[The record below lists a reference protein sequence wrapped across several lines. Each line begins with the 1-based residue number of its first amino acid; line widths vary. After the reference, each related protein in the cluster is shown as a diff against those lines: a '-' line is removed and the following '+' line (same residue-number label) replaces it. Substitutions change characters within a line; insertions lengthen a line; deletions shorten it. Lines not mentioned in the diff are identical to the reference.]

1 MSNRRITLYV
11 DGMTCGSCETR
22 IKKALAGMDG
32 VLSVEAHVKGGEVI
46 VEYDED
52 RAELSA
58 IRKEIEKAGYPVRGK
73 QSAGTAIA
81 LGIGLLLVAAYLI
94 AGMNGVFTSIPAID
108 ANVGYAMLFG
118 IGVLTSIHCVAMCGG
133 IALSQS
139 VKLTTGQRFRQLQP
153 GLLYNAG
160 RVVSYTAIGAFVG
173 ALGSAFT
180 FSPVAK
186 GVIAALAGA
195 FMVVLGL
202 RMLGLI
208 RAESIVPARLRRAFN
223 AVSSR
228 LGIGDRLQRSG
239 FARNGGP
246 FVVGLLNGL
255 MPCGPLQTMQLY
267 ALGTGSAAA
276 GALSM
281 FIFSLG
287 TVPLML
293 LFGLTATLLPRKFV
307 PVMVKA
313 SSVLVM
319 FLGVVTFARAAT
331 LSGVVLPSM
340 PVSPQTS
347 ISAPLSAG
355 GGSSVSS
362 AGGTAV
368 NAGLI
373 KATVS
378 GGRQTVLTEFKNGQY
393 VPFAVQAGLPLTWTV
408 RIAADDIT
416 GCNNELVVPAYN
428 IRKKLVPGDNV
439 IEFTPSKAGRIS
451 YSCWMGMIRSSITV
465 TESIG
470 NPSSFTDLPDEPVV
484 LPPGGGCCAIR

>member
-1 MSNRRITLYV
+1 MKS
-11 DGMTCGSCETR
+11 
-22 IKKALAGMDG
+22 LAGMDG
-32 VLSVEAHVKGGEVI
+32 VISVEAHVKGGEVI
-46 VEYDED
+46 VEYDDSRVELSVIE
-52 RAELSA
+52 AELG
-58 IRKEIEKAGYPVRGK
+58 KTGYPVRGGRA
-73 QSAGTAIA
+73 AGTALA
-81 LGIGLLLVAAYLI
+81 LGIGLLLVAAYLV
-94 AGMNGVFTSIPAID
+94 AGASGAFSSIPAID
-108 ANVGYAMLFG
+108 ARVGYAMLFG
-118 IGVLTSIHCVAMCGG
+118 IGALTSIHCVAMCGG

-139 VKLTTGQRFRQLQP
+139 VKPTSGERLRQMQP

-160 RVVSYTAIGAFVG
+160 RVVSYTAIGALVG
-173 ALGSAFT
+173 ALGAAVSFT
-180 FSPVAK
+180 PFAK
-186 GVIAALAGA
+186 GAIAAIAGA

-202 RMLGLI
+202 RMLGLL
-208 RAESIVPARLRRAFN
+208 RTVPGNLFVWLFSRLKIGSRLR
-223 AVSSR
+223 SS
-228 LGIGDRLQRSG
+228 DRLQSNR
-239 FARNGGP
+239 GP

-255 MPCGPLQTMQLY
+255 MPCGPLQAMQLY

-281 FIFSLG
+281 FAFSLG

-293 LFGLTATLLPRKFV
+293 IFGLTATLLPRKFV
-307 PVMVKA
+307 PVMIKA

-331 LSGVVLPSM
+331 LAGVALPSLPVRPGSAIVA
-340 PVSPQTS
+340 PVSTG
-347 ISAPLSAG
+347 LSS
-355 GGSSVSS
+355 GGS
-362 AGGTAV
+362 AV

-408 RIAADDIT
+408 RIAEEDIT

-428 IRKKLVPGDNV
+428 IRKKLAPGDNV
-439 IEFTPSKAGRIS
+439 IEFTPTKAGRIS

-470 NPSSFTDLPDEPVV
+470 NPSSFTDLPDGPLD
-484 LPPGGGCCAIR
+484 LPSGGGCCAIR